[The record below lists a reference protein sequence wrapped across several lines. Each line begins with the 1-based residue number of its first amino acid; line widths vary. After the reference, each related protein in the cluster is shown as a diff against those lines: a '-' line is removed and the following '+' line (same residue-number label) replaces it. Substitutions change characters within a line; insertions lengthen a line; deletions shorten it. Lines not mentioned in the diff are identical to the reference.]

1 MYTILPTASMG
12 LNEEQKEFQ
21 KVAFDF
27 AAQEMAPH
35 MAEWDQKVG
44 VLLMARCSKNA
55 SCGDQDLLVVLT
67 FQCLF
72 SMHNSYCRLEYW

>member
-1 MYTILPTASMG
+1 MG
-12 LNEEQKEFQ
+12 LNEDQKEFQ

-44 VLLMARCSKNA
+44 TRGQLLSHPL
-55 SCGDQDLLVVLT
+55 GLHLL
-67 FQCLF
+67 
-72 SMHNSYCRLEYW
+72 